1 MPTPASRCRQS
12 SRWPPLLPLL
22 AAGLLAVT
30 LGTAAAT
37 IGPQTVRLPVGT
49 LVSGSRT
56 AADKVTEAAAA
67 TEGVEAAAATEA
79 TEATGAAEVPPP
91 PREFRGAW
99 IATVANIDW
108 PSRPGLTAEQQKQ
121 ELLALLDRAAELRLN
136 AVIFQVRPMADALY
150 ESALEP
156 WSEFLTGRMGQSPGY
171 DPLAFAITA
180 AHARGLEL
188 HAWFN
193 PYRARHPSSRSPISD
208 KHLIRRHP
216 EWVKTYGT
224 HQWMNPTHPDVAAH
238 TLAVI
243 RDVVRRYDIDGV
255 HIDDYFYPY
264 RERGPDGQLLLFPDE
279 DTWQKYRQ
287 EGGTLGRDDWRR
299 AAINAFVRDLYRE
312 VKALKPWVKV
322 GISPFGIWRPNHP
335 PGITG
340 LDAFAELYA
349 DARLWFQ
356 EGWCDYLAPQ
366 LYWPIAQ
373 PRQSFPKL
381 LAWWA
386 EQNTQRRHLW
396 PGLYTSRVRE
406 RSGESGPKG
415 WPAQEI
421 AEQIALVRQQRG
433 ASGAIHFS
441 IKALRDNPDRL
452 ADHLRRL
459 YADVALVPAID
470 WSAPRLPLGLT
481 QIPPPRCQLL
491 RQQQPPAL
499 RISSPPDTRFLVLRH
514 RTERGWTTRLLPPPS
529 EPQQPLHLPLE
540 GEAIPAVAVLD
551 RFGRLSPFVL
561 PE

>member
-1 MPTPASRCRQS
+1 MSDLPAGVTQACPTQACTTQACTAETYTSEVAETPA
-12 SRWPPLLPLL
+12 
-22 AAGLLAVT
+22 
-30 LGTAAAT
+30 
-37 IGPQTVRLPVGT
+37 
-49 LVSGSRT
+49 
-56 AADKVTEAAAA
+56 
-67 TEGVEAAAATEA
+67 
-79 TEATGAAEVPPP
+79 P
-91 PREFRGAW
+91 PREFRGVW

-108 PSRPGLTAEQQKQ
+108 PSRVGLSAEQQKR
-121 ELLALLDRAAELRLN
+121 ELLALLDRAAELRFN

-150 ESALEP
+150 ESSLEP
-156 WSEFLTGRMGQSPGY
+156 WSEFLTGQMGQSPGY

-193 PYRARHPSSRSPISD
+193 PYRARHPSSRSPLSD

-216 EWVKTYGT
+216 EWVKTYGS
-224 HQWMNPTHPDVAAH
+224 HQWMNPTHPDVPAH

-264 RERGPDGQLLLFPDE
+264 RERGSDGQLLPFPDE
-279 DTWQKYRQ
+279 DTWQQYRQ
-287 EGGTLGRDDWRR
+287 QGGTLGRDDWRR

-373 PRQSFPKL
+373 ERQSFPKL

-386 EQNTQRRHLW
+386 EQNTRRRHLW
-396 PGLYTSRVRE
+396 PGLYTSRVGE
-406 RSGESGPKG
+406 RKQGSGSKG

-421 AEQIALVRQQRG
+421 AEQIRLTRQHRG
-433 ASGAIHFS
+433 VSGAIHFS

-452 ADHLRRL
+452 ADHLHQL
-459 YADVALVPAID
+459 YAEPALVPAIE
-470 WSAPRLPLGLT
+470 WSVPQLPSGPT
-481 QIPPPRCQLL
+481 QLSPPRCLLL
-491 RQQQPPAL
+491 RQQQPPVL
-499 RISSPPDTRFLVLRH
+499 QITPPRDTRFLVLRS
-514 RTERGWTTRLLPPPS
+514 RTSDGWTTRVLPSPS
-529 EPQQPLHLPLE
+529 DAHQPVHLPLD
-540 GEAIPAVAVLD
+540 GPIVPAVAALD
-551 RFGRLSPFVL
+551 RFGRLSPFVS
-561 PE
+561 PD

>member
-1 MPTPASRCRQS
+1 MATRLLHRCLRNRCLRNRIGPVFFVLILGLGSASGMLESRSGSFSSTTRWMSDLPAGVTQGCTTQAYTTHARTAETYTSEVAETPA
-12 SRWPPLLPLL
+12 
-22 AAGLLAVT
+22 
-30 LGTAAAT
+30 
-37 IGPQTVRLPVGT
+37 
-49 LVSGSRT
+49 
-56 AADKVTEAAAA
+56 
-67 TEGVEAAAATEA
+67 
-79 TEATGAAEVPPP
+79 P
-91 PREFRGAW
+91 PREFRGVW

-108 PSRPGLTAEQQKQ
+108 PSRPGLSAEQQKR
-121 ELLALLDRAAELRLN
+121 ELLALLDRVAELRFN

-150 ESALEP
+150 ESSLEP
-156 WSEFLTGRMGQSPGY
+156 WSEFLTGQMGQSPGY
-171 DPLAFAITA
+171 DPLAFALSA

-193 PYRARHPSSRSPISD
+193 PYRARHPSSRSPLSD

-216 EWVKTYGT
+216 EWIKTYGK
-224 HQWMNPTHPDVAAH
+224 HQWMNPTHPDVPAH

-264 RERGPDGQLLLFPDE
+264 RERGADGQLLPFPDE
-279 DTWQKYRQ
+279 DTWQEYRQ
-287 EGGTLGRDDWRR
+287 QGGTLGRDDWRR

-373 PRQSFPKL
+373 EQQSFPKL

-386 EQNTQRRHLW
+386 EQNTRQRHLW
-396 PGLYTSRVRE
+396 PGLYTSRVGE
-406 RSGESGPKG
+406 RKQASGTKG

-421 AEQIALVRQQRG
+421 AEQIRLIRQHRG
-433 ASGAIHFS
+433 VSGAIHFS

-452 ADHLRRL
+452 ADHLQQL
-459 YADVALVPAID
+459 YAEPALVPAIH
-470 WSAPRLPLGLT
+470 WSAPQLPSGPT
-481 QIPPPRCQLL
+481 QLSPPRCQLL
-491 RQQQPPAL
+491 RQQQPPVL
-499 RISSPPDTRFLVLRH
+499 QITPPRDTRFLVLRS
-514 RTERGWTTRLLPPPS
+514 RTSQGWTTRLLPPS
-529 EPQQPLHLPLE
+529 ANPQHPVQLPLE
-540 GEAIPAVAVLD
+540 DKAVPVVAALD
-551 RFGRLSPFVL
+551 RFGRLSPFVS